1 MKGSKSNSNVT
12 TVEDETKIYSMVK
25 DYINNKTNI
34 PLSNIDVDVA
44 VKKRDDG
51 NTYWDN
57 FSIQFRDLSTN
68 TLHCLECG
76 KLL

>member
-12 TVEDETKIYSMVK
+12 TVEDETEIYSMVK

-34 PLSNIDVDVA
+34 PLSNIDVDVE